1 MRLLKNHHRVILAA
15 GWTLIIV
22 AFSLQNGEDSLSLSL
37 AIFNAIASVFPQLSD
52 PAIQAVAVSV
62 IRKAAHFMEYF
73 LLGAFY
79 AKADPDTP
87 LDLLEI
93 GLIIPFLDEG
103 LQGFVDGR
111 GSSLIDVM
119 IDLAGYCLGLWFFG
133 GFKQR
138 RLQRY
143 FKKQET
149 TE

>member
-1 MRLLKNHHRVILAA
+1 MRLLKNHRWVILAI
-15 GWTLIIV
+15 GWTLVIF

-37 AIFNAIASVFPQLSD
+37 AIFKAIASIFPQLSD
-52 PAIQAVAVSV
+52 PSIQAFAVLA
-62 IRKAAHFMEYF
+62 IRKMAHFTEYF
-73 LLGAFY
+73 ILGALY

-93 GLIIPFLDEG
+93 GLFIPFLDEG

-111 GSSLIDVM
+111 GSSILDVM
-119 IDLAGYCLGLWFFG
+119 IDLAGYCLGLWLFG

>member
-1 MRLLKNHHRVILAA
+1 MRLLKNHRWVILALA
-15 GWTLIIV
+15 WTLVIF

-37 AIFNAIASVFPQLSD
+37 AVFKAIATIFPQLSD
-52 PAIQAVAVSV
+52 PAIQAFAVPA
-62 IRKAAHFMEYF
+62 IRKAAHFTEYF
-73 LLGAFY
+73 ILGALY

-93 GLIIPFLDEG
+93 GLFIPFLDEG
-103 LQGFVDGR
+103 LQRFVDGR

-119 IDLAGYCLGLWFFG
+119 IDLSGYCLGLWLFG

-138 RLQRY
+138 RLLRY

>member
-1 MRLLKNHHRVILAA
+1 MRLLKNHRWVILALA
-15 GWTLIIV
+15 WTLVIF

-37 AIFNAIASVFPQLSD
+37 AVFNTIASIFPQLSD
-52 PAIQAVAVSV
+52 PAIQAFAVPA
-62 IRKAAHFMEYF
+62 IRKSAHFTEYF
-73 LLGAFY
+73 ILGALY

-93 GLIIPFLDEG
+93 GLFIPFLDEG
-103 LQGFVDGR
+103 LQRFVDGR
-111 GSSLIDVM
+111 GSSILDVM
-119 IDLAGYCLGLWFFG
+119 IDLAGYCFGLWLFG

>member
-1 MRLLKNHHRVILAA
+1 MRLLKNHRRLLIAIA
-15 GWTLIIV
+15 WTLVIFV
-22 AFSLQNGEDSLSLSL
+22 FSLQNGEDSLSLSL
-37 AIFNAIASVFPQLSD
+37 AIFNAIAGVFPQLSD
-52 PAIQAVAVSV
+52 PAIQAFAVTA
-62 IRKAAHFMEYF
+62 IRKAAHFTEYF
-73 LLGAFY
+73 ILGALY

-93 GLIIPFLDEG
+93 GLFIPFLDEA

-119 IDLAGYCLGLWFFG
+119 IDLVGYCLGLWFFG

-143 FKKQET
+143 FKKNET

>member
-1 MRLLKNHHRVILAA
+1 MRLLKNHRRLIIAIL
-15 GWTLIIV
+15 WTLVIFV
-22 AFSLQNGEDSLSLSL
+22 FSLQNGEDSLSLSL
-37 AIFNAIASVFPQLSD
+37 VLFNALASVFTQLSD
-52 PAIQAVAVSV
+52 PSIQAFAVTA
-62 IRKAAHFMEYF
+62 IRKVAHFTEYF
-73 LLGAFY
+73 ILGALY

-93 GLIIPFLDEG
+93 GLFIPFMDEG

-119 IDLAGYCLGLWFFG
+119 IDLAGYCLGLWIFG

-143 FKKQET
+143 FKKNET